1 MNERTL
7 LVVDLEATCWERQ
20 TTPAGE
26 PQAVHNMEI
35 IELGCALATRAGTL
49 LDSRSFLV
57 RPTRFPQ
64 LSEFCTTLT
73 SITQSM
79 VDDAPTYPEA
89 IVSAGSRVDGISGPL
104 PCLATYSC
112 VRFDALGI

>member
-1 MNERTL
+1 MNARTL
-7 LVVDLEATCWERQ
+7 LVVDLEATCWERR

-35 IELGCALATRAGTL
+35 IELGCALATRDGTL

-64 LSEFCTTLT
+64 LSEFCTALT
-73 SITQSM
+73 SISRLKGSVASDRVVNTEEM
-79 VDDAPTYPEA
+79 DLA
-89 IVSAGSRVDGISGPL
+89 IREKAGQ
-104 PCLATYSC
+104 
-112 VRFDALGI
+112 